1 MCIVLNLH
9 NIKRN
14 YHLVKQTLP
23 TYSDGF
29 LLYRKSQSLFFNLKI
44 FFMKQRFIT
53 GTSLLM
59 LAFCAML
66 LSFSTVG
73 GDHFEIYLNKKL
85 VVEQYVSQTSGVKSL
100 VLKKSDANSQ
110 LDVYYSHCGKIG
122 NERTIVI
129 KDGQKNVLKKL
140 RFADGD
146 DKFMSCKVKDIL
158 NVQKNEDTRLYLYY
172 SSKQLPE
179 GRLLASIAGETVSNK
194 TTP

>member
-1 MCIVLNLH
+1 MFLNLH

-14 YHLVKQTLP
+14 YHLVKQTSS

-59 LAFCAML
+59 LSFCTML

-85 VVEQYVSQTSGVKSL
+85 VVEQFVSQTSGVKSL

-122 NERTIVI
+122 NDRTIVI

-146 DKFMSCKVKDIL
+146 DKFMSCKVKEIL

-179 GRLLASIAGETVSNK
+179 GKLLASIAGETVSNK